1 MKYLYATQGH
11 HKDIYDK
18 PEKEKVRVLSLQLQY
33 IQHPGYNSFSH
44 ISATPQNTEKEAHID
59 GTSSYVRGKM

>member
-1 MKYLYATQGH
+1 MQRKVIT
-11 HKDIYDK
+11 KIYNE
-18 PEKEKVRVLSLQLQY
+18 PEKEKVRVLFMQLQY